1 MQAHLGGGRLESPV
15 LEVVQVTQ
23 DPAGSDL
30 PTSSALPLA
39 EGPGQRGLGW
49 EGRLALSPPVA
60 TLLVSYTRVPLLIL
74 LPGAPA
80 VCRLLLS

>member
-1 MQAHLGGGRLESPV
+1 MQVQKEERWAGG
-15 LEVVQVTQ
+15 
-23 DPAGSDL
+23 
-30 PTSSALPLA
+30 
-39 EGPGQRGLGW
+39 RGLGW